1 MLEARQISSASWK
14 IALWKK
20 GGPAGTTPAL
30 AEAAGPDEPERPGHI
45 DFVFSLFFA
54 SVTRS
59 YPTTT
64 TTRSHGLSNE
74 AAPLRL
80 RSSHDPGRLSP
91 LVKLDD
97 PNLQHLPGPSIL
109 PPVPIN

>member
-20 GGPAGTTPAL
+20 GGQAGTTAAL

-54 SVTRS
+54 SVTRG
-59 YPTTT
+59 YPTTM
-64 TTRSHGLSNE
+64 TRSHGLSNE

-97 PNLQHLPGPSIL
+97 PNLQHPPGPSIL